1 MVTKKVVKKT
11 VMKRVPKKVTLTLDE
26 QVSLAERLEESEA
39 KLELSVRALMFA
51 RDAMKHMAELNSEL
65 LTDYQ
70 KAVKHIAKLE
80 RKLEKTK

>member
-1 MVTKKVVKKT
+1 
-11 VMKRVPKKVTLTLDE
+11 
-26 QVSLAERLEESEA
+26 
-39 KLELSVRALMFA
+39 MFA

-80 RKLEKTK
+80 KKLEK

>member
-11 VMKRVPKKVTLTLDE
+11 VMKRVPKGITLDE

-80 RKLEKTK
+80 KKLEK

>member
-1 MVTKKVVKKT
+1 
-11 VMKRVPKKVTLTLDE
+11 MKRVPKAPTEPSLSE
-26 QVSLAERLEESEA
+26 QLAESEA
-39 KLELSVRALMFA
+39 KLELSIRALMFA

>member
-1 MVTKKVVKKT
+1 MVAKKAVKKT
-11 VMKRVPKKVTLTLDE
+11 VMKRASKLITLTLDE

-39 KLELSVRALMFA
+39 KLELSIRALMFA

-80 RKLEKTK
+80 KKLEK

>member
-1 MVTKKVVKKT
+1 MVAKKAVKKT
-11 VMKRVPKKVTLTLDE
+11 VMKRVPKKVTLDE

-39 KLELSVRALMFA
+39 KLELSIRALMFA

-65 LTDYQ
+65 LADYQ

-80 RKLEKTK
+80 RKLEK

>member
-1 MVTKKVVKKT
+1 MVTKKSVKKT
-11 VMKRVPKKVTLTLDE
+11 VMKRVPKGLTLDE

-65 LTDYQ
+65 MKDYQ
-70 KAVKHIAKLE
+70 KAVKHIEKLE